1 MSTKKIILIIVAVL
15 IVLIALSFW
24 TGRQMSK
31 FSPANAGMTPISAG
45 SWLHLNPKA
54 YVPEYSEI
62 MPINWFGMKEMNSM
76 QGLVAKIRA
85 AKNDKRIEGILI
97 EPMGVQISYA
107 SLNELELA
115 IQDFKT
121 SGKPVVAFGDM
132 MGQGDYMLASFAD
145 QVYMDP
151 SASAGLLLTGS
162 SANVTFYKELFD
174 KIGVKMHVIQAGE
187 FKGAGEPYSQTSLSE
202 GTRANIAEALSDRFN
217 LLVDGI
223 AKRRNITTYD
233 VLAVY
238 NNRDDLFISAKQAL
252 QMKLI
257 DKADSRQAL
266 MDQYAIGKDK
276 LVSFSSYT
284 ERPELG
290 KNNLVAVIYLEG
302 NIMPGYG
309 SMSQSVISHE
319 KVRRIVKSIED
330 DPAVKAVVVRVNSP
344 GGSALESE
352 YIYRELKH
360 LSDKVP
366 MVISMGGTAAS
377 GGYYISCAGQ
387 YIYADPGTLTGS
399 IGVIMMLPELT
410 GLSRKVGLRSQTIKY
425 GKFAGALNPMEAY
438 SPELIASLKRNSQG
452 TYDEFK
458 ARVMTARNISPDKI
472 NSIAEGRVYSAE
484 DAMAIDLVDEI
495 GSLDTAIAK
504 AAELAKLSDYRTGIF
519 PIKKSI
525 FEFLKDSDFMNMQI
539 KNLLKYRHLNLE
551 ELTDALPDMIET
563 NSWLYLMPIKVD

>member
-132 MGQGDYMLASFAD
+132 RSQGDYILASFAD

-174 KIGVKMHVIQAGE
+174 KIGIKMHVIQAGE

-223 AKRRNITTYD
+223 AKRRSITTDD

-266 MDQYAIGKDK
+266 MDQY
-276 LVSFSSYT
+276 
-284 ERPELG
+284 
-290 KNNLVAVIYLEG
+290 
-302 NIMPGYG
+302 
-309 SMSQSVISHE
+309 
-319 KVRRIVKSIED
+319 
-330 DPAVKAVVVRVNSP
+330 
-344 GGSALESE
+344 
-352 YIYRELKH
+352 
-360 LSDKVP
+360 
-366 MVISMGGTAAS
+366 
-377 GGYYISCAGQ
+377 
-387 YIYADPGTLTGS
+387 
-399 IGVIMMLPELT
+399 
-410 GLSRKVGLRSQTIKY
+410 
-425 GKFAGALNPMEAY
+425 
-438 SPELIASLKRNSQG
+438 
-452 TYDEFK
+452 
-458 ARVMTARNISPDKI
+458 
-472 NSIAEGRVYSAE
+472 
-484 DAMAIDLVDEI
+484 
-495 GSLDTAIAK
+495 
-504 AAELAKLSDYRTGIF
+504 
-519 PIKKSI
+519 
-525 FEFLKDSDFMNMQI
+525 
-539 KNLLKYRHLNLE
+539 
-551 ELTDALPDMIET
+551 
-563 NSWLYLMPIKVD
+563 